1 MFKDNT
7 YPFGT
12 DQSALWAITYIW
24 CNVAWYRNMPSLLR
38 SSLSPTYVLHDCTC
52 SLDDMVYTKLWIQS
66 LFILIISPHLFFYNH
81 VHYRCRQC
89 KLHSH
94 LRDVSPS
101 SHTCC
106 CIAVAAH
113 CKTLKQAAAPEH
125 FSMKKKYLLDI
136 FVGYL
141 VRPYLILVKYSAY
154 THILCDY
161 ENSMLRFDF
170 DNKSCIKM
178 CYCC

>member
-12 DQSALWAITYIW
+12 DQSALWAITYIG

-89 KLHSH
+89 KFHSH
-94 LRDVSPS
+94 LRDVNPS

-125 FSMKKKYLLDI
+125 FSMKKNICWISSLGISSDLTPSRWNIRHTPIY
-136 FVGYL
+136 FVIMKTVCYG
-141 VRPYLILVKYSAY
+141 LILITNHA
-154 THILCDY
+154 
-161 ENSMLRFDF
+161 
-170 DNKSCIKM
+170 
-178 CYCC
+178 